1 MKKKYQYKTRVYY
14 EDTDAGGIVYYANYL
29 KFIERARTEMIYELL
44 EMTHQRLKKDF
55 NVGFVVKLCN
65 IKYIKPAYFED
76 EITVFTETIS
86 KTPVRLKLLQ
96 EIRNFNELLVT
107 ASVELA
113 VINTNGNIQKLPQ
126 KLFDKL

>member
-55 NVGFVVKLCN
+55 NVGFVVKLCI

>member
-14 EDTDAGGIVYYANYL
+14 EDTDAGGIVY
-29 KFIERARTEMIYELL
+29 YELL